1 MIKTRAGEAI
11 GTKVVIRK
19 REVLR
24 STGLSDTTIWRLEKT
39 GDFPARIQIT
49 EAGAVGWFEHEI
61 DAWIHGRVRGAGKR
75 PPLADRG
82 EAA

>member
-1 MIKTRAGEAI
+1 MIKTRAGEVV

-24 STGLSDTTIWRLEKT
+24 RTGLSDTTIWRMERA
-39 GDFPARIQIT
+39 GDFPARVQIT
-49 EAGAVGWFEHEI
+49 EAGAVGWFEDEVDRWVH
-61 DAWIHGRVRGAGKR
+61 DRVRGGGKR

-82 EAA
+82 KAA